1 MAWSENYKYKNP
13 DVTGLVNNVKRMMG
27 VDSGAAGRRSR
38 NMSDFL
44 TGAKTEG
51 QQLKNIMLNNK
62 NQAFIQGIDDPALKK
77 MFGKFLG
84 TILSNP
90 NSASS
95 VASAYGTGQN
105 YQGKLE
111 EQAAKVLAQQQIAK
125 QEGHKAGIGGLREG
139 LAKQIAAMGLPVN
152 IKDYDLNNP
161 NEMRGHS
168 NALDQQQIDSGI
180 LESLAQ
186 RFGIL
191 GDKPHTTTTDVT
203 GARGERETLT
213 KEKKAE
219 ATISYTKARQLAVEK
234 YSEKQVKLAEEKAKK
249 VISDMNINVNIGHER
264 VNNLRQVGLDAAL
277 IAQEKKLNLK
287 ETNAL
292 IKERIKEAGFKTS
305 IAEKGKE
312 TAEAKKDRAVNLA
325 KMTKLELDALPDEI
339 KGKAQR
345 LLLQIQG
352 DEETIK
358 KIKSQRQSSDA
369 TRALRISQNR
379 LANNKDQIQK
389 LLAPHQELLA
399 KSKADNEVNKF
410 TQQTKNIMLKDR
422 LGRETGTRTIDNWGW
437 NDDVDTPLDRQQYAK
452 VESGLLAKKE
462 QIKTGLTEQQ
472 LDKILGVIIEEMGV
486 TTKEAKIIY
495 DEITSGF

>member
-1 MAWSENYKYKNP
+1 MSKWSENYKYKNP
-13 DVTGLVNNVKRMMG
+13 DITGIANNLSRIMG
-27 VDSGAAGRRSR
+27 IDSGAAGRRSR
-38 NMSDFL
+38 TMSDIL

-51 QQLKNIMLNNK
+51 QQLKNIGLNNK
-62 NQAFIQGIDDPALKK
+62 NLAFIQGIDDPALQK
-77 MFGKFLG
+77 MYGKLLG
-84 TILSNP
+84 TILSHP
-90 NSASS
+90 GSASS
-95 VASAYGTGQN
+95 VASAYGIGQN

-111 EQAAKVLAQQQIAK
+111 EQAAKAEQEQQ
-125 QEGHKAGIGGLREG
+125 KAGIGGLREG

-168 NALDQQQIDSGI
+168 NALDQQQIDSEI

-191 GDKPHTTTTDVT
+191 GDKPHTTTTDVI

-219 ATISYTKARQLAVEK
+219 ATVSYTKARQLAVEK

-249 VISDMNINVNIGHER
+249 VISDMNININIGHER

-325 KMTKLELDALPDEI
+325 KMTKLELDALPDKL

-369 TRALRISQNR
+369 TRALRITQNR

-422 LGRETGTRTIDNWGW
+422 LGRGTGTRTIDNWGW
-437 NDDVDTPLDRQQYAK
+437 NDDVDTPLDRQDYAK

-462 QIKTGLTEQQ
+462 QIKAGLTEQQ

>member
-1 MAWSENYKYKNP
+1 
-13 DVTGLVNNVKRMMG
+13 
-27 VDSGAAGRRSR
+27 
-38 NMSDFL
+38 
-44 TGAKTEG
+44 
-51 QQLKNIMLNNK
+51 
-62 NQAFIQGIDDPALKK
+62 
-77 MFGKFLG
+77 
-84 TILSNP
+84 
-90 NSASS
+90 
-95 VASAYGTGQN
+95 
-105 YQGKLE
+105 
-111 EQAAKVLAQQQIAK
+111 
-125 QEGHKAGIGGLREG
+125 
-139 LAKQIAAMGLPVN
+139 
-152 IKDYDLNNP
+152 
-161 NEMRGHS
+161 MRGHS